1 MPYRATEYFSCS
13 LDLCIVLFSLR
24 SCFLTLQCG
33 RPVEV
38 KVCPECKVNI
48 GGTGYNLSRGNTTAQ
63 RYVSLSLSFPRRPYV
78 NEQKMSGTKKGLTTC
93 VNP

>member
-1 MPYRATEYFSCS
+1 M
-13 LDLCIVLFSLR
+13 CIVLFSLR

-63 RYVSLSLSFPRRPYV
+63 GYVSLSLSFPRRPYV
-78 NEQKMSGTKKGLTTC
+78 NEQKMTGTKKSLTTC

>member
-1 MPYRATEYFSCS
+1 MLLTYV
-13 LDLCIVLFSLR
+13 IVLFSLL

-48 GGTGYNLSRGNTTAQ
+48 GGSGYHLSRGNTTAQ
-63 RYVSLSLSFPRRPYV
+63 RYVSLLLSFPRRPC
-78 NEQKMSGTKKGLTTC
+78 EQKMTGTKKSLTTC

>member
-1 MPYRATEYFSCS
+1 MLLTYV
-13 LDLCIVLFSLR
+13 IVLFSLL
-24 SCFLTLQCG
+24 SCFPTLQCG

-48 GGTGYNLSRGNTTAQ
+48 GGTGYHLSRGNTTAQ
-63 RYVSLSLSFPRRPYV
+63 RYVSLLLSFPRRPCV
-78 NEQKMSGTKKGLTTC
+78 NEQKMTGTKKSLTTC

>member
-1 MPYRATEYFSCS
+1 MLLTYV
-13 LDLCIVLFSLR
+13 IVLFSLL

-63 RYVSLSLSFPRRPYV
+63 RYVSLSLSFPRRHYV
-78 NEQKMSGTKKGLTTC
+78 NEQKMSGTKKSLTTC